1 MEWADPP
8 QFPSISLPE
17 APGLPGPVLSIPR
30 AELPYYKP
38 MVVPPSVLKAP
49 PGIKGIDETDEAPK
63 KEPTRQP
70 TQPTAPTLPPLPP
83 EAQILEIPFTEVE
96 VPMPSTIIMT
106 TAVTTAFISVGA
118 TLVAT
123 SLFKYIVMISKPIIK
138 QAWNKITKKKQD
150 LSSSSSS
157 AGQPVS

>member
-1 MEWADPP
+1 MEWANPP
-8 QFPSISLPE
+8 LLPSLMLPS
-17 APGLPGPVLSIPR
+17 APEMPGAVLEVPR
-30 AELPYYKP
+30 ASLPYYKP
-38 MVVPPSVLKAP
+38 MVVPPNTLRAP
-49 PGIKGIDETDEAPK
+49 PGIEGINSDDSPEKEAAKPAP
-63 KEPTRQP
+63 PTTP
-70 TQPTAPTLPPLPP
+70 PITPPLPP

-118 TLVAT
+118 TLIAT

-150 LSSSSSS
+150 SLNSSSSS
-157 AGQPVS
+157 GQPAS

>member
-1 MEWADPP
+1 MEWAAPP
-8 QFPSISLPE
+8 TLPSLTLPE
-17 APGLPGPVLSIPR
+17 APGLPGPILSVPQ

-38 MVVPPSVLKAP
+38 LVAPPSVLKAP
-49 PGIKGIDETDEAPK
+49 PGIEGIDTTDEAPK
-63 KEPTRQP
+63 KEAVAPKPTS
-70 TQPTAPTLPPLPP
+70 PTLPPLPP

-96 VPMPSTIIMT
+96 VPIPSTIIMT

-138 QAWNKITKKKQD
+138 QAWNKITKKKPD

>member
-1 MEWADPP
+1 
-8 QFPSISLPE
+8 
-17 APGLPGPVLSIPR
+17 
-30 AELPYYKP
+30 

-49 PGIKGIDETDEAPK
+49 PGVEAIETSDEPPK
-63 KEPTRQP
+63 KEAKKQIPQTP
-70 TQPTAPTLPPLPP
+70 ETYTPPIPLPP
-83 EAQILEIPFTEVE
+83 EAQIIEIPFTEVE

-138 QAWNKITKKKQD
+138 QVWNKITKKKQA
-150 LSSSSSS
+150 LSNSSSS

>member
-1 MEWADPP
+1 MEWAAPP
-8 QFPSISLPE
+8 TLPSLTLPE
-17 APGLPGPVLSIPR
+17 APGLPGPILSVPQ

-38 MVVPPSVLKAP
+38 LVAPPSVLKAP
-49 PGIKGIDETDEAPK
+49 PGIEGIDTTDEAPK
-63 KEPTRQP
+63 KEAVAPKPTS
-70 TQPTAPTLPPLPP
+70 PTLPPLPP

-138 QAWNKITKKKQD
+138 QAWNKITKKKPD

>member
-1 MEWADPP
+1 MEWANPP
-8 QFPSISLPE
+8 QLPSLSLPE
-17 APGLPGPVLSIPR
+17 APGLPGPVLGIPR

-38 MVVPPSVLKAP
+38 LVVPPSVLKAP
-49 PGIKGIDETDEAPK
+49 AGVEGVNSDESPK
-63 KEPTRQP
+63 KETTTPTP
-70 TQPTAPTLPPLPP
+70 KPPAPITPPLPP

-118 TLVAT
+118 TLIAT

-150 LSSSSSS
+150 LSNSSSSS
-157 AGQPVS
+157 GQPVS

>member
-1 MEWADPP
+1 MEWAAPP
-8 QFPSISLPE
+8 TLPSLTLPE
-17 APGLPGPVLSIPR
+17 APGLPGPILSVPQ

-38 MVVPPSVLKAP
+38 LVAPPSVLKAP
-49 PGIKGIDETDEAPK
+49 PGIEGIDTTDEAPK
-63 KEPTRQP
+63 KEAVAPKPTS
-70 TQPTAPTLPPLPP
+70 PTLPPLPP

-118 TLVAT
+118 TLIAT

-150 LSSSSSS
+150 LSNSSSS

>member
-1 MEWADPP
+1 MEWAAPP
-8 QFPSISLPE
+8 TLPSLTLPE
-17 APGLPGPVLSIPR
+17 APGLPGPILSVPQ

-38 MVVPPSVLKAP
+38 LVAPPSVLKAP
-49 PGIKGIDETDEAPK
+49 PGIEGIDTTDEAPK
-63 KEPTRQP
+63 KEAVAPKPTS
-70 TQPTAPTLPPLPP
+70 PTLPPLPP

>member
-1 MEWADPP
+1 MEWAKPP
-8 QFPSISLPE
+8 LLPSLTLPE
-17 APGLPGPVLSIPR
+17 APDMPGAVLEVPR

-38 MVVPPSVLKAP
+38 LVVPPSVLKAP
-49 PGIKGIDETDEAPK
+49 SEIEGITTDDPPPK
-63 KEPTRQP
+63 KTVKPNPSTP
-70 TQPTAPTLPPLPP
+70 IPPPLPP
-83 EAQILEIPFTEVE
+83 EAQIVDIPFTEIE

-118 TLVAT
+118 TLIAT

-150 LSSSSSS
+150 SSSSSSS